1 MNEPDVASLR
11 FRREGVN
18 RGRWWGEG
26 GVPASLPTRRFHLV
40 GVGLPKT
47 GTTSLAHLFQP
58 FRWGDEFLFAESV
71 ERLIAWRAGRL
82 DRDGMRR
89 WLALR
94 AEAGALEL
102 DSASFNHYFLDILVE
117 LHPTARFVYTR
128 REAVSWADSFLN
140 MVLRHGT
147 VPQGLPLARMAGRA
161 RQAHGSQLRSRPVH
175 LPRTSPPR
183 ASAARGGTAWVL
195 RARDGSN
202 RGRASTRK
210 VAGDP
215 HRWPFYEPRYHR
227 GVRRVAEVGLERG
240 GITREPRPGQDPAR
254 VRAAGS
260 TRSPGAER
268 VGGGLTVAQRCKL
281 AGLHRAIR
289 GGPCPDEDS
298 VRYWPGT

>member
-58 FRWGDEFLFAESV
+58 FRWGDEFLFAETV
-71 ERLIAWRAGRL
+71 ERLIAWRAGKL
-82 DRDGMRR
+82 DRDGTRR

-128 REAVSWADSFLN
+128 RDAVSWADSFLN

-147 VPQGLPLARMAGRA
+147 NHRGYRWPEWQVELGRLMAPSFDPGQFTSPEHLRFALRPLAEELLGFYARETARIEAALPPERSLVIATDGLSTSLDTIAAFAGLPRSALNAV
-161 RQAHGSQLRSRPVH
+161 GSH
-175 LPRTSPPR
+175 
-183 ASAARGGTAWVL
+183 A
-195 RARDGSN
+195 N
-202 RGRASTRK
+202 RGRGKIPLVSALPEL
-210 VAGDP
+210 P
-215 HRWPFYEPRYHR
+215 HL
-227 GVRRVAEVGLERG
+227 LERNG
-240 GITREPRPGQDPAR
+240 LGRPEAHPPQ
-254 VRAAGS
+254 
-260 TRSPGAER
+260 
-268 VGGGLTVAQRCKL
+268 
-281 AGLHRAIR
+281 
-289 GGPCPDEDS
+289 
-298 VRYWPGT
+298 